1 MKKRVSLCICALML
15 TGILS
20 GCGGEEIRAN
30 SSSAVSETTTVQQSD
45 TTASSSSSAVS
56 TTQTTPSE
64 TSAAAV
70 TSEASETTASEQVPT
85 VSTSAPMQTTGVTSS
100 TQANTTLPAYT
111 DISSRLNAIFS
122 PVYNSGGKYS
132 LKVISLSSNESID
145 VGNCNTKMISASL
158 IKLYVAGA
166 VYENMDAVKAF
177 ESYSGET
184 EHLISNMIAVSDN
197 NACNTLVNRLGGGDE
212 NKGMATVNNF
222 CRKHGFYNTQ
232 MNRRMLNF
240 NGLENYTSTTDCC
253 NILKSYYNKQLKGSE
268 NIIRYMK
275 AQTVRTK
282 IPSGI
287 TDGTVVAN
295 KTGEL
300 ANVENDS
307 AIVYSSKGVY
317 IMCAMTQNLSDTA
330 AARNAIAQAAY
341 AVHQHQLQKDG

>member
-1 MKKRVSLCICALML
+1 ML

-30 SSSAVSETTTVQQSD
+30 SGSAVSETTVQQSD

-64 TSAAAV
+64 TSTAAV
-70 TSEASETTASEQVPT
+70 TSDTSGTTASEQV
-85 VSTSAPMQTTGVTSS
+85 STASASAPMQTTGVTSS

-122 PVYNSGGKYS
+122 PVYNGGGKYS
-132 LKVISLSSNESID
+132 VKVISLYRNESID
-145 VGNCNTKMISASL
+145 AGNCNSKMTSASL

-177 ESYSGET
+177 ESYAGET
-184 EHLISNMIAVSDN
+184 EQLISNMISLSDN
-197 NACNTLVNRLGGGDE
+197 NACNTLVKRLGNSNA
-212 NKGMATVNNF
+212 NKGMGLVNSF
-222 CRKHGFYNTQ
+222 CNSHGFYNTQ
-232 MNRRMLNF
+232 MNRLMLDF
-240 NGLENYTSTTDCC
+240 NGLENYTTPADCC
-253 NILKSYYNKQLKGSE
+253 NILKSYYKNELQGSK

-282 IPSGI
+282 IPLGI

-300 ANVENDS
+300 ASVENDS

-317 IMCAMTQNLSDTA
+317 IMCAMTQNLSDKTV
-330 AARNAIAQAAY
+330 ARNAIAQAAY
-341 AVHQHQLQKDG
+341 AVHQHMLQK